1 VVKITELGPSLERK
15 TGSIRNCIEQG
26 TIPPALVRLAGNV
39 RAWPVAEANAI
50 IAAARGERILPEPRR
65 PVPEASFCLLAWEG
79 RTARQMRGDGE
90 AGARYDIGVNCDL
103 CGKRLRAGS
112 RRGECGQTP
121 GCRREHREPPA
132 R

>member
-1 VVKITELGPSLERK
+1 VITAEPPGATDRA
-15 TGSIRNCIEQG
+15 EQRQRG
-26 TIPPALVRLAGNV
+26 RRPDEIPRLAGNA

-90 AGARYDIGVNCDL
+90 AGARYDTGVNCDL

-112 RRGECGQTP
+112 R
-121 GCRREHREPPA
+121 
-132 R
+132 